1 MLINMI
7 LSLKYGVS
15 NFRKK
20 KEKSKRISRYYNR
33 QQKVIVIKINKKAGK
48 QMYKYK

>member
-20 KEKSKRISRYYNR
+20 KK
-33 QQKVIVIKINKKAGK
+33 KVKGYQDIIIDNKK
-48 QMYKYK
+48 